1 MNQAIQGKNSNQ
13 IALLLGQGLKLLL
26 DVDAGKV
33 FLQGKNYTDWYLP
46 VMDFG
51 LQFLNGS
58 GFLNGTAYTDL
69 VTSVVTFNSS
79 LFTFIEQLEIVKLNR
94 TNQTA
99 EQLAVYALADL
110 FFEFYPV
117 NQFTFGLKD

>member
-1 MNQAIQGKNSNQ
+1 M
-13 IALLLGQGLKLLL
+13 LL
-26 DVDAGKV
+26 DIDPGKV
-33 FLQGKNYTDWYLP
+33 FLGSKNYTNWYHP

-51 LQFLNGS
+51 LQFFNGS

-79 LFTFIEQLEIVKLNR
+79 VYNFIENLEILKLNR

-99 EQLAVYALADL
+99 EQAAVYALADL

-117 NQFTFGLKD
+117 N